1 MPFYMA
7 LAMMKLAAIC
17 EGVHA
22 RYLGG
27 QTVGE
32 GYDRAGAA
40 VPLLV
45 SRALTALRG

>member
-1 MPFYMA
+1 MRIA
-7 LAMMKLAAIC
+7 GLAVIC

-32 GYDRAGAA
+32 GYDRVGPA
-40 VPLLV
+40 VSLLV
-45 SRALTALRG
+45 ARGLRALGQEEMQ